1 MPVRLRPLGDHLIVE
16 LVKGRKMTDSG
27 IVLPETAR
35 EKPLE
40 GEVLAVGPGY
50 QGREKRIPMN
60 VKEGD
65 RVLFAKYAGTEIE
78 LGTGK
83 VLILKES
90 NILAIVK

>member
-1 MPVRLRPLGDHLIVE
+1 M
-16 LVKGRKMTDSG
+16 
-27 IVLPETAR
+27 
-35 EKPLE
+35 
-40 GEVLAVGPGY
+40 LAVGPGY